1 MTRRQRRATPNA
13 EVEAQAEQ
21 WLRATARKEPLPQ
34 PAPAPKPPAPKPPL
48 GTRGT
53 PGALAPSPPLD
64 IDSVLRDHVDEH
76 RAWHRVT

>member
-1 MTRRQRRATPNA
+1 MTMTRRQRTTTPTSPEA
-13 EVEAQAEQ
+13 EA

-34 PAPAPKPPAPKPPL
+34 SPPAPKPPAPTAPQ

-64 IDSVLRDHVDEH
+64 IDTVLRDHVDEH